1 MERETRCTL
10 EESESRLERVL
21 AEAKVGVW
29 EYYPERDE
37 MRGSGRSSLY
47 GVNTNG
53 PVKRTALWD
62 RIIPPEIR
70 PLMESKWDAVLAGR
84 EPVYEMEH
92 EVLHP
97 DGERRWILS
106 KGYPQRNPEGQV
118 ISMKGLVVDLT
129 SLRRTELDLVRQ
141 KKRLSLAHSMLMAF
155 MEELD
160 RERLLH
166 SLLEKALEFSGSAHG
181 CISLI
186 EPDGASLRLTYGT
199 GLFASMVGVI
209 YPVDSGLSGE
219 VLRRGERVRVKNYSS
234 YSLRRD
240 DPRFDGLA
248 EVIGLPLY
256 RAGKFYGTVTIASYD
271 HLSVLDDEI
280 LSSLDQFGA
289 AASIALEN
297 ARLFEDLRTSF
308 KDLVRTMGEIV
319 GKKDPY
325 TVAHQS
331 RVADLACA
339 IAGKLGLEGDMK
351 EGIRIAS
358 LVHDIG
364 KAEVP
369 GEILSKPGS
378 LSSIEFDLIKTHAA
392 SGYEILRSIA
402 FPWPVAEITYQ
413 HHERVNG
420 SGYPRGLSGEEILP
434 EARILAVADV
444 VEAMVSHRPYRPGL
458 GLDEALGEIRSGRG
472 TLYDS
477 SVVDACVEVF
487 EENPAFIPSE

>member
-29 EYYPERDE
+29 EYYPDGDE
-37 MRGSGRSSLY
+37 MQGSGRSTLY
-47 GVNTNG
+47 GIDIDG
-53 PVKRTALWD
+53 PVSRAALWD
-62 RIIPPEIR
+62 RIIPSDIR
-70 PLMESKWDAVLAGR
+70 PLIESKWKAVLTGE
-84 EPVYEMEH
+84 EPLFEMEH
-92 EVLHP
+92 EVLRP
-97 DGERRWILS
+97 DGERRWVLS
-106 KGYPQRNPEGQV
+106 KGYPQRNSEGQV

-129 SLRRTELDLVRQ
+129 SLRRSELDLARQ

-166 SLLEKALEFSGSAHG
+166 SLLEKALEFSGSADG
-181 CISLI
+181 CISLL
-186 EPDGASLRLTYGT
+186 EPDGAALRLTFGT
-199 GLFASMVGVI
+199 GLFAPMVGFF
-209 YPVDSGLSGE
+209 YPAETGLSGE
-219 VLRRGERVRVKNYSS
+219 VLRRGGRVRVKNYGT
-234 YSLRRD
+234 YSLRRE
-240 DPRFDGLA
+240 DPRFDGLT
-248 EVIGLPLY
+248 EVIGLPLF
-256 RAGKFYGTVTIASYD
+256 RAGKLYGTVSIAFYD
-271 HLSVLDDEI
+271 PLSTLDDEI

-319 GKKDPY
+319 GRKDPY
-325 TVAHQS
+325 TMAHQS

-339 IAGKLGLEGDMK
+339 IAGMLGLGADMS

-369 GEILSKPGS
+369 GEILSKPGR
-378 LSSIEFDLIKTHAA
+378 LSSIEFALIKTHAA

-413 HHERVNG
+413 HHERMNG
-420 SGYPRGLSGEEILP
+420 SGYPRGLPGESILS

-444 VEAMVSHRPYRPGL
+444 VEAMISHRPYRPAL
-458 GLDEALGEIRSGRG
+458 GLDAALGEIRSGRG
-472 TLYDS
+472 ILYDP
-477 SVVDACVEVF
+477 SVVDACIKVF
-487 EENPAFIPSE
+487 EGNPVFIAAD